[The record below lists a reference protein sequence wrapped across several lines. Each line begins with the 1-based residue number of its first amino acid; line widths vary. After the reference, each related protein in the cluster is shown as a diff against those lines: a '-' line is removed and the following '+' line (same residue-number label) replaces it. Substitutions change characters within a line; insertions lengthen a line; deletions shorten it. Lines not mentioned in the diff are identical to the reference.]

1 MPARLPS
8 LLLLLLLVVGGQRVA
23 SSSSPASSV
32 HPIMS
37 AAAEGRVKDLHPE
50 VALAAALAALDDIQ
64 QDDMLSDAEAEPDEE
79 PRREKRGRR
88 KRRKNDTSTCAW
100 AQVLEDEDLKDP
112 TSIAAKKFREDFRVP
127 YPFFLRLV
135 ELVKKKDWFATAQ
148 RDAYGRRCHP
158 VEHKVLACLT
168 ILGRGNV
175 FGSIYNLSWMS
186 TPTVQKVFHQFCEH
200 FATEMYDEHIF
211 LPSEENGELDRVMG
225 QYEKLGFPGAMGS
238 TDVTHIGWS
247 RCPYNQGRSY
257 TGKECKPTVGYQV
270 TVNHAG
276 RVLAVT
282 EGFTGS
288 HQRQDHLL

>member
-158 VEHKVLACLT
+158 VEH
-168 ILGRGNV
+168 
-175 FGSIYNLSWMS
+175 
-186 TPTVQKVFHQFCEH
+186 
-200 FATEMYDEHIF
+200 
-211 LPSEENGELDRVMG
+211 
-225 QYEKLGFPGAMGS
+225 
-238 TDVTHIGWS
+238 
-247 RCPYNQGRSY
+247 
-257 TGKECKPTVGYQV
+257 
-270 TVNHAG
+270 
-276 RVLAVT
+276 
-282 EGFTGS
+282 
-288 HQRQDHLL
+288 